1 MSKKKTSFSS
11 FPYRDSLVGSV
22 RSSDK
27 SEKVTEKVPRPKKK
41 LVSLEDKQDSRT
53 ETLQRLL
60 DIAGA
65 GWVAQNT
72 ATRGRGK
79 SSGSSRGER
88 FRCPEAEG
96 HFAAPGE
103 CGAYYRCVHTRE
115 TRLECGP
122 GLVWIQLSANTG
134 HCDWEDEVGC
144 SAKQSS

>member
-1 MSKKKTSFSS
+1 MSKKKNSFSS

-22 RSSDK
+22 RSSAK
-27 SEKVTEKVPRPKKK
+27 SEKVAEKVPTPKKK

-72 ATRGRGK
+72 GPRGRGK
-79 SSGSSRGER
+79 SSSSSRGER

-103 CGAYYRCVHTRE
+103 CGAYYRCVHNRE

-122 GLVWIQLSANTG
+122 GLVWIQLTASTG
-134 HCDWEDEVGC
+134 HCEWEDEVGC
-144 SAKQSS
+144 SANQ